1 MLSVPTCQ
9 QARPLV
15 PELVRVIETECRGFQ
30 KTAPCAE
37 RERRPR
43 VELLNFLLALQ
54 VADYDGHPDNTP
66 PVQVLHCQAQCNV
79 CGMHKYHAVRVC
91 NCRILVGRSPTRG
104 RGGGPVHRLC
114 RTVQVCPSTR

>member
-104 RGGGPVHRLC
+104 RGAATNQSNPCIHLA
-114 RTVQVCPSTR
+114 RTW